1 MASSSLSFQP
11 RSIHRRSEED
21 ILLAYEAEEERIT
34 NVLYQ
39 KLERLREETQALENN
54 RDQDIDRL
62 TRQIVQL
69 ESRPMLLEAMRA
81 ENAQLRT
88 RVADLERDFLRV
100 SRVNEVYRQELI
112 EHRRRLGLPY
122 ESLIGLGSSASQ
134 SVSSSPVESRRPI
147 AATSAVPIPR
157 VQSQTRAHP
166 ESAPDSASPSS
177 PSYSLSPTQPF
188 FPGTGSQFTTLTTPS
203 SAPPPPQQSL
213 TGALSLNGALN
224 ELATQRSNLTYPSVP
239 PPSLASSLGSGSPV
253 VGTVSM
259 AMRVPPNSRRQSR
272 GDGSTPRPI
281 APSSSTTARPIAFS
295 SNASRRRTSSAI
307 EDELEE
313 IDEAYSDEDVLED
326 DDDDLGRRIG
336 ELEIGGRIGGVEIGN
351 GRGSE
356 FGSGLG
362 RGHPNMR
369 SDRSGGLGLS
379 GTR

>member
-1 MASSSLSFQP
+1 MASSSLTFQP
-11 RSIHRRSEED
+11 HSIHRRSEED
-21 ILLAYEAEEERIT
+21 ILLAYEAEEEKIT

-39 KLERLREETQALENN
+39 KLERLREETQALENH
-54 RDQDIDRL
+54 DQDIDRL
-62 TRQIVQL
+62 TRQIAQL

-88 RVADLERDFLRV
+88 RVADLERDFLSV

-122 ESLIGLGSSASQ
+122 ESLIGLDSSASQ

-147 AATSAVPIPR
+147 ATTSAVPIPR
-157 VQSQTRAHP
+157 VPPQARIHP
-166 ESAPDSASPSS
+166 ESAPDSTPSSS

-213 TGALSLNGALN
+213 TGALNLNGALN

-281 APSSSTTARPIAFS
+281 APSNSATARPIAS
-295 SNASRRRTSSAI
+295 SSASRRRTSSAI

-326 DDDDLGRRIG
+326 DDDELGRRIG
-336 ELEIGGRIGGVEIGN
+336 AMEIGRRIGGVEIGA
-351 GRGSE
+351 GRGID
-356 FGSGLG
+356 FRGGLG
-362 RGHPNMR
+362 RGHLDMR
-369 SDRSGGLGLS
+369 NDSGGGLGLS
-379 GTR
+379 GAR

>member
-1 MASSSLSFQP
+1 MASSSLTFQP
-11 RSIHRRSEED
+11 QSIHRRSDED

-34 NVLYQ
+34 SVLSH
-39 KLERLREETQALENN
+39 KLEQLREETQALETN
-54 RDQDIDRL
+54 RDQDINRL
-62 TRQIVQL
+62 TRQIAQL
-69 ESRPMLLEAMRA
+69 ESRPMLLDAMRA

-122 ESLIGLGSSASQ
+122 ESLIGLDSSASQ
-134 SVSSSPVESRRPI
+134 SVSSSPVEYRRPI
-147 AATSAVPIPR
+147 ATTSAVPIPR
-157 VQSQTRAHP
+157 VQSQTRIHP
-166 ESAPDSASPSS
+166 ESAPDSTPPSS

-213 TGALSLNGALN
+213 TGALNLNGALN
-224 ELATQRSNLTYPSVP
+224 ELASQRSNLTYPSVP

-281 APSSSTTARPIAFS
+281 APSTGR
-295 SNASRRRTSSAI
+295 NRR
-307 EDELEE
+307 
-313 IDEAYSDEDVLED
+313 
-326 DDDDLGRRIG
+326 
-336 ELEIGGRIGGVEIGN
+336 GV
-351 GRGSE
+351 
-356 FGSGLG
+356 FG
-362 RGHPNMR
+362 
-369 SDRSGGLGLS
+369 
-379 GTR
+379 